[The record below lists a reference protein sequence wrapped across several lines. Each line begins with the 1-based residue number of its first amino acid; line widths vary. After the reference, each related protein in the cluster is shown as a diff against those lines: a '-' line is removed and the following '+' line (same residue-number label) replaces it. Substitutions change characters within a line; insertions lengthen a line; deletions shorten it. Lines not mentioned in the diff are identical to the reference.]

1 MESAMDDVLD
11 EDAIPSALA
20 EAARACLRDALEIG
34 DDRRAALHLLAADAL
49 MTYACEAA
57 LDAGTEALDALT
69 DAFAPPRLAHLA
81 APAGRVQ

>member
-1 MESAMDDVLD
+1 MESALDEVLD
-11 EDAIPSALA
+11 EDAIPSGLA
-20 EAARACLRDALEIG
+20 EAARACLRDALDIG

-57 LDAGTEALDALT
+57 LDSGTEALHTLT

-81 APAGRVQ
+81 GAGDRS